1 MTNQAEKLQKIVK
14 SHSPK
19 KDLKTKFIAVTSGKG
34 GVGKSAI
41 SANLANILSKHG
53 YKVALFDADIGLAN
67 LDIIFNVKA
76 EKNLLDVL
84 KGEATLEDIMIS
96 INENLVLIPGENG
109 EEILKHSSGF
119 VFERFLDEVS
129 ILDDID
135 YFIIDT
141 GAGIGENTQIFLKE
155 ADEVIVIVVPEP
167 AAITDAYAMIKVM
180 SKYKN
185 DVNLLLN
192 MVRNEKE
199 ANAIFNK
206 ISKVA
211 KENIGDFLTLH
222 NLGYLLN
229 DKVVLKSVKQR
240 ILFTKEFPHSLASEN
255 LEDVVS
261 SLIYKM
267 ERKMLDRKRGFGDF
281 FKRIVEQF

>member
-1 MTNQAEKLQKIVK
+1 MTNQAEKLQKIVQ
-14 SHSPK
+14 SQNIR
-19 KDLKTKFIAVTSGKG
+19 KDLKTKFVAITSGKG

-41 SANLANILSKHG
+41 SANLANILSKQG

-76 EKNLLDVL
+76 KKNLLDVL

-96 INENLVLIPGENG
+96 INENLILIPGENG
-109 EEILKHSSGF
+109 EEILRHANGL

-141 GAGIGENTQIFLKE
+141 GAGIGENTQMFLRE

-180 SKYKN
+180 SKYKS
-185 DVNLLLN
+185 DISLLLN
-192 MVRNEKE
+192 MVKNEKE

-211 KENIGDFLTLH
+211 KENIGDFLNLY
-222 NLGYLLN
+222 NLGYLLH

-255 LEDVVS
+255 LEDVVF

-267 ERKMLDRKRGFGDF
+267 ERKMLNRKRGFGDF